1 MKSAPPFNRS
11 RIYAPARS
19 PDYNESNYR
28 TSVSLPARQQ
38 VKAKR

>member
-11 RIYAPARS
+11 RIYAPVRN

-28 TSVSLPARQQ
+28 TNVSLPARQE
-38 VKAKR
+38 VKTKR